1 MICCRCLFVLWLSAT
16 LPFAAAQ
23 QTTQK
28 TYHDSDTG
36 VSFDVPATWKLD
48 TKGTRPIRIMAKTVD
63 KKPEMEFLHEGSVFA
78 YNAWTATDA
87 AACVSA
93 LPFGQDSYG
102 PSSSVTFGGTAFQE
116 FSTEESGGCHE
127 QTDIV
132 DVTFAQDKC
141 LAFERQTNAS
151 CLPLETH
158 KGRSLAADRSSKAD
172 EQLERIMR
180 SVRIK
185 SSSLPVQPRTKLRF
199 ERMAEAY
206 GHFSLEGVIDQR
218 PINAEQEHLLQ
229 DLRVASSN
237 LSSLKPLLG
246 DPNPKIR
253 TLALGAIFQREDGR
267 DLPLIAVLLGD
278 SAPTFPD
285 FHESA
290 NSMPGPR
297 PLSEME
303 SPQTVNDVVEAML
316 AYWGVEHGGMPAGKD
331 FGRPDVSAS
340 DFRDYWKHYE
350 GRNESADW
358 FAVRLKRATRQ
369 TTPIQ
374 PQYRTDIE
382 RVLAEMKA
390 LPEPDR
396 SLTELYVLAPPP
408 YCELEAEDCVVTI
421 SFLIAE
427 ERRIGSTTLM
437 RFLEHKPV
445 SDDPAFEYY
454 NRANVLARDFIL
466 RHADQLLRAKD
477 APELLAC
484 ESTVKDQGS
493 AIDPEWSIGAALLQ
507 HGEASAILHAR
518 IDQRSG
524 YDEDVEWVGAL
535 WRIRGKEEIPF
546 LVEWFY
552 GPHGS
557 ADAQREFLIHVQ
569 VSPRGDT
576 PQLLAALVRD
586 PRFDQT
592 ERDALIRVINLANI
606 GRATP
611 VIDQMSSGASWPSR
625 YVGDCAGINAWRNS
639 LRAAYGVAPKNDCEI
654 TELNKI
660 LRELPMHDQEVVLSS
675 ATGRGNPMTAIYD
688 PAKVDGDKSHQS
700 FERIQVKVNTYTS
713 PQEALSELKRTAR
726 LKSLLPSDKP
736 ASEDGLMYVS
746 KQHGTIMVQ
755 VGCFVLEA
763 SGGGERGFPH
773 VLKVSESLIRQ
784 LRGDRAGISHPSEA
798 NR

>member
-185 SSSLPVQPRTKLRF
+185 SSSLPVQPLTKLRF

-290 NSMPGPR
+290 NQAPGPR

-303 SPQTVNDVVEAML
+303 NTQTVNDVVEAML
-316 AYWGVEHGGMPAGKD
+316 AYWGVEHGGMPAGRS
-331 FGRPDVSAS
+331 FGSPEVFAS
-340 DFRDYWKHYE
+340 DFRDYWKQHQ
-350 GRNESADW
+350 GRSESADW
-358 FAVRLKRATRQ
+358 FAVRLKRATRDIH
-369 TTPIQ
+369 PVQ
-374 PQYRTDIE
+374 PQYRADIE

-390 LPEPDR
+390 LPQPTR
-396 SLTELYVLAPPP
+396 SLTELYVLVPERDCESNVQDCIAP
-408 YCELEAEDCVVTI
+408 ET
-421 SFLIAE
+421 FLISEARRLTSAE
-427 ERRIGSTTLM
+427 LM
-437 RFLEHKPV
+437 RFLKREQVSNDPV
-445 SDDPAFEYY
+445 LLSG

-466 RHADQLLRAKD
+466 RHANLLLRAEE

-484 ESTVKDQGS
+484 EGAIKDRDS
-493 AIDPEWSIGAALLQ
+493 SMDTAWAIGAALLQ
-507 HGEASAILHAR
+507 PSKADTVLRAKIA
-518 IDQRSG
+518 QRTG
-524 YDEDVEWVGAL
+524 YDEDAEWAGVL
-535 WRIRGKEEIPF
+535 WQIHGKEETPF
-546 LVEWFY
+546 LVRWFY
-552 GPHGS
+552 NPHGS
-557 ADAQREFLIHVQ
+557 VEAERTFLIHVQ
-569 VSPRGDT
+569 SSHRVDT

-592 ERDALIRVINLANI
+592 GRDAVILLVNVTNV
-606 GRATP
+606 GRAIP
-611 VIDQMSSGASWPSR
+611 VVDQMGSGSSWPSR
-625 YVGDCAGINAWRNS
+625 YEDTCAGINALRNF
-639 LRAAYGVAPKNDCEI
+639 LRVAYGVASKDDCKMTSLGQVLRDLPYDDTEI
-654 TELNKI
+654 
-660 LRELPMHDQEVVLSS
+660 VL
-675 ATGRGNPMTAIYD
+675 TFVEERGNPMIAVYD
-688 PAKVDGDKSHQS
+688 PASAEGEKNHRTFGRIELRLSTYVSPEEARS
-700 FERIQVKVNTYTS
+700 ELERIAN
-713 PQEALSELKRTAR
+713 
-726 LKSLLPSDKP
+726 LKSLRPSEGSGRE
-736 ASEDGLMYVS
+736 ATRFFES
-746 KQHGTIMVQ
+746 KQQGRIMVQ
-755 VGCFVLEA
+755 VGSFVVEA
-763 SGGGERGFPH
+763 KGGGEYEFPH
-773 VLKVSESLIRQ
+773 ALKASETLVHELQ
-784 LRGDRAGISHPSEA
+784 DKNVEA
-798 NR
+798 FQ